1 MIFFKKRNIK
11 KVGQTKIGSTGLPQ
25 AQAFYLAF
33 YLSPPPP
40 PPQLCVCMCRQKIM
54 LVFCVHAWKQHLNN
68 TEDFLCDISRDYL
81 HYMITVYSLR
91 ACMCFNVE
99 LLWVWLLW
107 TLEQDWLYLGHTF
120 TWKWN
125 CKTDV
130 IIHSCLLGVLLTYT
144 EGYNAQHWKCPSKST
159 HTDAFTY
166 AWNWFTFSGTSNER
180 LCRICHEA
188 EDDEELVSPCYC
200 SGSVGLLH
208 LTCLERWLGTSKLT
222 RCEICKYEFTLK
234 RLPRA
239 LTEVNLD
246 IYFHH

>member
-1 MIFFKKRNIK
+1 M
-11 KVGQTKIGSTGLPQ
+11 
-25 AQAFYLAF
+25 
-33 YLSPPPP
+33 
-40 PPQLCVCMCRQKIM
+40 
-54 LVFCVHAWKQHLNN
+54 H
-68 TEDFLCDISRDYL
+68 
-81 HYMITVYSLR
+81 VY
-91 ACMCFNVE
+91 FNVE
-99 LLWVWLLW
+99 LLWFWLLW
-107 TLEQDWLYLGHTF
+107 TLEQGWLYLGHRL

-125 CKTDV
+125 WKTDV
-130 IIHSCLLGVLLTYT
+130 VINSCLMGALLTYT
-144 EGYNAQHWKCPSKST
+144 EGYNAQQWKCPSKST
-159 HTDAFTY
+159 HIDAFTY

-239 LTEVNLD
+239 LTEVNRFFFSFSLLKGD
-246 IYFHH
+246 PEQRSTTRGGGGGGGGGGRKEKKKSTTGPYHWKRKENILAAFFF